1 MVLIVVRGL
10 SSGSTGPDVAVAGIS
25 AAGRRVHVRDDFR

>member
-10 SSGSTGPDVAVAGIS
+10 SSGDTGADVAVAGIS
-25 AAGRRVHVRDDFR
+25 AASRRVHMRDDFP